1 MRRLPVGGAAFLLSL
16 SRGAALGEAAAA
28 ATKET
33 AAFDLTANLVGMIG
47 AGLVVAVTDREG
59 LS

>member
-1 MRRLPVGGAAFLLSL
+1 V
-16 SRGAALGEAAAA
+16 LGEATAA
-28 ATKET
+28 ATKDT